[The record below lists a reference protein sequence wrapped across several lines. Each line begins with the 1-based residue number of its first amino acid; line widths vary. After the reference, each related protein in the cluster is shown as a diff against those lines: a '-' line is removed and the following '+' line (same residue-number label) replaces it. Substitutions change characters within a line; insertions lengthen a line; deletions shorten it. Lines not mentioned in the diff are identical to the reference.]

1 MKKQSIKNKVKNKNT
16 NRINVINII
25 KIGNKSNNRKRRNR
39 KSAASGVSSF
49 VLNVPQPLYTP
60 SLNQIQQQPR
70 LNDAPIEIRN
80 PTKPIIDDMN
90 RDSIN
95 AINEIPNKIV
105 STIPVKQEE
114 IIPTKSF
121 TKPKSIIN
129 TPDSLPP
136 NVTDNRKERIKNLEF
151 QTPIETPY
159 KTPLQSPPA
168 TRSIN
173 VHLNY
178 PLNTTPKV
186 RNPLT
191 GRMVRI
197 GSATYRKLKADKTI
211 P

>member
-16 NRINVINII
+16 NRINVINTI

-39 KSAASGVSSF
+39 KSTASGVSSI
-49 VLNVPQPLYTP
+49 VVNVPQPLYTP

-80 PTKPIIDDMN
+80 PTKPIIDDIN

-114 IIPTKSF
+114 IIVTKSF
-121 TKPKSIIN
+121 TKPKSIFN
-129 TPDSLPP
+129 TPDSLPT
-136 NVTDNRKERIKNLEF
+136 NVTDNRKERIKNVEF

-168 TRSIN
+168 TRSRN
-173 VHLNY
+173 VHLNS
-178 PLNTTPKV
+178 PLDTTPKV
-186 RNPLT
+186 RNPVT

-197 GSATYRKLKADKTI
+197 GSATYKQMKKQGLI
-211 P
+211 